1 MLISSI
7 IGCGII
13 LGSLLVLRIMQ
24 LRKRRVEKKKVLEQR
39 LEHLILTNKK
49 NLRKIVL
56 LALPLAKGQT
66 ASFYTKKSRSKL
78 ETTLFV

>member
-1 MLISSI
+1 MRNYIGELASI
-7 IGCGII
+7 ANNAIKKEARG
-13 LGSLLVLRIMQ
+13 
-24 LRKRRVEKKKVLEQR
+24 KEKSVGATARTSHTYKQ
-39 LEHLILTNKK
+39 KK